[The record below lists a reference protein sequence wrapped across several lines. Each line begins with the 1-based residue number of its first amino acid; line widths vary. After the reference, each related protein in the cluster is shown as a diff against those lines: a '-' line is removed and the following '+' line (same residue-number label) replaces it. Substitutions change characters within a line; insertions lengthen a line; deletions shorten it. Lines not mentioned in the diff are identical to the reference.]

1 MHNFDKKILI
11 TGGSGFIGRNLIN
24 KLIETGY
31 RDITA
36 TYWKATPSNI
46 KNVKWIKVNLIEGI
60 SINFLKNIDT
70 VYMLA
75 AVSSGAR
82 DIIER
87 PEIFVTNNVLI
98 NQNTIINAIES
109 KVKNII

>member
-1 MHNFDKKILI
+1 MHNFEKKILI

-31 RDITA
+31 SDITA
-36 TYWKATPSNI
+36 TYWKASPPAI

-60 SINFLKNIDT
+60 GINFFKNVDV

-75 AVSSGAR
+75 AVSSG
-82 DIIER
+82 
-87 PEIFVTNNVLI
+87 FSSHK
-98 NQNTIINAIES
+98 Q
-109 KVKNII
+109 